1 MNAEC
6 DRTAVWFGAQW
17 KLLSDAQKKH
27 HNQVSNIYVVVHG
40 YKSSV
45 SYETLTVFPL
55 KSFSVITVL

>member
-17 KLLSDAQKKH
+17 NLLSDAKKKH

-55 KSFSVITVL
+55 K